1 MLGDCTLTR
10 VGVSGSNYN
19 FCVKAHRRT
28 VFTNLDRVFTMQ
40 FLVRLP
46 PAWLALPAYSI
57 TSSVQ
62 PESSHQYEADLRLLF
77 SLASISFPWL
87 YFAML

>member
-28 VFTNLDRVFTMQ
+28 VFTNLDRVYTMQ

-46 PAWLALPAYSI
+46 GFRVLTACRCFSI
-57 TSSVQ
+57 DW
-62 PESSHQYEADLRLLF
+62 A
-77 SLASISFPWL
+77 
-87 YFAML
+87 